1 MAKTEDQDNDDDE
14 GGHRVLVEHRLH
26 CGHRLQQDPT
36 DPRAEQVRS
45 VQTHHIVIPKQGNKM
60 PLNTDRVGVGVNRWL
75 QVHSNCA
82 SQSQSQKSLHNA
94 KLKF

>member
-26 CGHRLQQDPT
+26 CCHRLQQDPT

-45 VQTHHIVIPKQGNKM
+45 VQTHHHIVIPKQVNKM
-60 PLNTDRVGVGVNRWL
+60 PLNMDGVEVNRWL

-94 KLKF
+94 KIKF

>member
-26 CGHRLQQDPT
+26 CCHRLQQDPT

-45 VQTHHIVIPKQGNKM
+45 EQTLHIVIPKQGNIM
-60 PLNTDRVGVGVNRWL
+60 PPNTDGVEANRWL